1 MLYFHGA
8 THGLRALSRVGFH
21 TNLYESSSG
30 VHLFSK
36 CELHTCDRLVTVQL
50 FLYKIEFLGQVGSV
64 TSRKMTSIAHS
75 KNINKFITAFLSEH
89 GSEDLAEMW
98 NEEDNMK
105 AFTALLVKAAN
116 AVKRGSSDKKI
127 KDPLKPKGK
136 KSAYIIFCTKKRE
149 EAKKLLGPDAKAT
162 DVTSKLGQMWN
173 ELKNSKKTADK
184 KVLQLCEQEAAEDK
198 ARYDE
203 DMKDYVPP
211 SDDELIASK
220 GKGKGKKKSDPNAPK
235 GKKSAYIFFCTY
247 NRDAAKTVLSGKD
260 SKATDVTK
268 LLATWWNDLK
278 TDEDRS
284 DDLEK
289 YNKMAADDKVRH
301 DKETEE
307 YALFGGDD
315 QPVVAK
321 KSGKKSSG
329 KKSDPNA
336 TKGKKSAY
344 IFFCAEKRAAAKTEI
359 GKDGKATDVTKLL
372 ATWWNELKADDDR
385 SDELEKYSKMA
396 ADDKIR
402 YEQEKGG
409 VEETPK
415 PKKGKIEDRP
425 QSDEEPPKK
434 SKKTN
439 GYTHFCSANRTS
451 VKEDNPEMSA
461 TEITKELARQ
471 WKELDEDEQ
480 NEWKQAV

>member
-1 MLYFHGA
+1 
-8 THGLRALSRVGFH
+8 
-21 TNLYESSSG
+21 
-30 VHLFSK
+30 
-36 CELHTCDRLVTVQL
+36 
-50 FLYKIEFLGQVGSV
+50 
-64 TSRKMTSIAHS
+64 MTSIAHI

-89 GSEDLAEMW
+89 GSEELAEMW

-203 DMKDYVPP
+203 DMKGYVPP

-220 GKGKGKKKSDPNAPK
+220 GKGKGSKKKSDPNAPK

-278 TDEDRS
+278 TDEDCS

-289 YNKMAADDKVRH
+289 YKKMAADDKVRH

-344 IFFCAEKRAAAKTEI
+344 IFFCAEKRDAAKTEI

-402 YEQEKGG
+402 YEQEKAR
-409 VEETPK
+409 VAHES
-415 PKKGKIEDRP
+415 EDKH
-425 QSDEEPPKK
+425 QSDEDKPAPKK
-434 SKKTN
+434 CKGKGEDKPQNSKKN
-439 GYTHFCSANRTS
+439 GYTHFCSTNRAS

-480 NEWKQAV
+480 NEWKE

>member
-1 MLYFHGA
+1 
-8 THGLRALSRVGFH
+8 
-21 TNLYESSSG
+21 
-30 VHLFSK
+30 
-36 CELHTCDRLVTVQL
+36 
-50 FLYKIEFLGQVGSV
+50 
-64 TSRKMTSIAHS
+64 MTSIAHS

-89 GSEDLAEMW
+89 GSEELVKMW

-105 AFTALLVKAAN
+105 AFTSLLVKAAN

-173 ELKNSKKTADK
+173 ELKSSKKSADK

-220 GKGKGKKKSDPNAPK
+220 GKGKGKGKGSKKKSDPNAPK
-235 GKKSAYIFFCTY
+235 GKKSAYIFFCSE
-247 NRDAAKTVLSGKD
+247 NRDEAKTEIGND
-260 SKATDVTK
+260 GKATDVTK
-268 LLATWWNDLK
+268 LLATWWNELK
-278 TDEDRS
+278 EDEDRR
-284 DDLEK
+284 DELEK

-301 DKETEE
+301 DQETQE
-307 YALFGGDD
+307 YVPSVG
-315 QPVVAK
+315 VVAK
-321 KSGKKSSG
+321 KKSSG
-329 KKSDPNA
+329 KKKSDSNA
-336 TKGKKSAY
+336 PKGKKSAY
-344 IFFCAEKRAAAKTEI
+344 IFFCAENRDAAKKEI

-372 ATWWNELKADDDR
+372 ATWWNELKADEDR
-385 SDELEKYSKMA
+385 SDELEKYNKMA
-396 ADDKIR
+396 ADDKVR
-402 YEQEKGG
+402 HEQETSEVALQSEDKPRSD
-409 VEETPK
+409 EEDKPV
-415 PKKGKIEDRP
+415 PKKGKGKSKSKSKSEDKP
-425 QSDEEPPKK
+425 QS
-434 SKKTN
+434 SKKN
-439 GYTHFCSANRTS
+439 GYTHFCSTNRAS

-471 WKELDEDEQ
+471 WKELGEDEQ
-480 NEWKQAV
+480 NEWKEL